1 MARFS
6 FKLLRAAQSAT
17 IDVGSVINAAASPR
31 RFQLYDLMV
40 GSDATPADNASLWE
54 VQKRTGTATAGSS
67 VTGQPLDDSDTIPST
82 LVGNQAPTVNGAGSG
97 VKLSIPLNQ
106 RATFRWVAAPGSE
119 IVSPA
124 TTSNGYGIATP
135 TAQGTVQ
142 GVATVLVNEL

>member
-6 FKLLRAAQSAT
+6 FKLLRANQSAT
-17 IDVGSVINAAASPR
+17 VDVGSIINAASSPR
-31 RFQLYDLMV
+31 RFQLYDWLF

-54 VQKRTGTATAGSS
+54 VQKRTAAATGGSG
-67 VTGQPLDDSDTIPST
+67 VTGQPMDDSDTIVST
-82 LVGNQAPTVNGAGSG
+82 LVGNQAPTSNGAGSG

-124 TTSNGYGIATP
+124 TASVGYGIATP
-135 TAQGTVQ
+135 TAQGLVE